1 LEPLLKKPIKNRT
14 WLLRLL
20 AVFIVLIAM
29 SSPCLAEDSEENV
42 NDNLGV
48 ASAEEIRLDL
58 FKKAARRILSKKLT
72 QSNGVPAKIYVL
84 KPINYTDLKTI
95 EPIVVTIEG
104 AIRSYDQNIDVRIS
118 DQTMP
123 ALTLESFRLAVA
135 KLSAEIVIIPVLNTS
150 SFEMYLYDKR
160 TPSQIYAHTEPL
172 ASAARYQLNTEAAVY
187 YTKLLI
193 RRTLYR
199 YIRNQYYEMPR
210 DDSPPLL
217 QSEIPRYIASS
228 QSLELINREARSH
241 FYISAGLGA
250 AISRGSRSK
259 YWNSNLISG
268 QLAFRIYDKLYLEGS
283 FNLFAYNAVVGSVK
297 YLFSNRDSSFRIMGG
312 IGYSRFLKDRQ
323 VLNWDQT
330 EGGLENKTYIV
341 PSVSLLLPIAD
352 IYLKAEA
359 QIYLPFQ
366 TTNRYVFAVMPG
378 LLFMF

>member
-1 LEPLLKKPIKNRT
+1 MKKTIANRI
-14 WLLRLL
+14 WLLSLL
-20 AVFIVLIAM
+20 AIFILVSGI
-29 SSPCLAEDSEENV
+29 PTTCVAEDSEDNV
-42 NDNLGV
+42 DENLGV

-58 FKKAARRILSKKLT
+58 FKKAARRILNKKLT
-72 QSNGVPAKIYVL
+72 LPNGDSAKVYVL
-84 KPINYTDLKTI
+84 KPINYTDLKTV
-95 EPIVVTIEG
+95 EPIVATIEG
-104 AIRSYDQNIDVRIS
+104 TIQSYDQNIDVRIS

-135 KLSAEIVIIPVLNTS
+135 KLNAEIVIISVLNTS
-150 SFEMYLYDKR
+150 SFEMYMYDKR

-241 FYISAGLGA
+241 FYVSAGLGA
-250 AISRGSRSK
+250 AISRGSRAK
-259 YWNSNLISG
+259 YWNSNLLSG
-268 QLAFRIYDKLYLEGS
+268 QLALRVYDKLYLEGS
-283 FNLFAYNAVVGSVK
+283 FNMFAYNAVVGSIK

-312 IGYSRFLKDRQ
+312 IGFSRFLRDRQ

-330 EGGLENKTYIV
+330 EGGLENKSYIV

-359 QIYLPFQ
+359 QVYMPFR